1 MEIWQSIGIKDSDAM
16 GTLDGFVILKNP
28 DTKETTR
35 CIPITTSASKGI
47 EIKTEVRVPC
57 DADTN
62 VQIKDLQ
69 GRVIR
74 KRQNLYTGEK
84 MSQSFVPIAHRT
96 ESEGYKA
103 SEELQAGK
111 EEIKGWKSK
120 INECRDET
128 NVVAGTIKAAP
139 DPHAV

>member
-1 MEIWQSIGIKDSDAM
+1 M

-35 CIPITTSASKGI
+35 CIPTTTSAPKGS
-47 EIKTEVRVPC
+47 EIRTEVRVPC

-74 KRQNLYTGEK
+74 KPQKLYTGEK
-84 MSQSFVPIAHRT
+84 MSQSFVPIAQRT
-96 ESEGYKA
+96 ESEDCKA

-111 EEIKGWKSK
+111 EGIKSWKSK
-120 INECRDET
+120 IKECRDET

-139 DPHAV
+139 GLHIV